1 MKKTKIEN
9 NFEYFFDSESFSENK
24 LTITN
29 NFALLRVEK
38 TSKAI
43 ENADEYFA
51 VFKKLFLFLLGV
63 LILHLATFAA
73 IDFYKDVGLNLWMLF
88 WFASGIF
95 MTWAGIGDLKNKK
108 HWLIPASVILGAA
121 IVAGLGNWL
130 SPDSF
135 EYSFYLLPLL
145 FIVPVLVK
153 SLVGK
158 GDKETVGV

>member
-1 MKKTKIEN
+1 
-9 NFEYFFDSESFSENK
+9 
-24 LTITN
+24 
-29 NFALLRVEK
+29 
-38 TSKAI
+38 
-43 ENADEYFA
+43 
-51 VFKKLFLFLLGV
+51 
-63 LILHLATFAA
+63 
-73 IDFYKDVGLNLWMLF
+73 
-88 WFASGIF
+88 
-95 MTWAGIGDLKNKK
+95 LKNKK

-135 EYSFYLLPLL
+135 EYSFYSLPLL